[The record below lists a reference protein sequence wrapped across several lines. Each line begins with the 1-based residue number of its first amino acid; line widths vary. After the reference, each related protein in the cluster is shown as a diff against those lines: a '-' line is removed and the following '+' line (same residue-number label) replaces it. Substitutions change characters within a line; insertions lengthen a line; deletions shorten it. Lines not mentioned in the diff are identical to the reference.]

1 MAIVQIRKAEREGS
15 KLFFVFSAW
24 TGKGKT
30 YTAVQFGYGLAGYD
44 ASKVGLLDAENKRGS
59 LLADILEKAVTKPT
73 KDRFLIGDLYAPFSP
88 ARYAG
93 AIDDFQAA
101 GVEVLIIDSATHEW
115 EGIGGCQEIAEE
127 GNPKIPRWDLAK
139 REHKKFM
146 NKLLQ
151 SDMHII
157 CCVRAREKVRPEKKA
172 NGKTEFVDYGLQPI
186 QEKNFMFEATAS
198 LMMFDEGRRQEIIK
212 CPDALINYL
221 GRKEG
226 YITDAD
232 GYAVR
237 QWVNGALK
245 LDPTVEKYRN
255 RLISNTE
262 GGLEHIRSCWKM
274 TPQHI
279 QDALGKDFVAM
290 LEASAKGY
298 DEQKAIAE
306 QEGGGADPGEGGQ
319 REQAQADAIAD
330 KARTGGAAPPATEM
344 QASQT
349 QPTVSPGVSNGAG
362 LPPEQ
367 TQPKSAEKPA
377 EQPKASP
384 PATEKP
390 KEQAPVQQKLGAPVT
405 GVLPGDPVF

>member
-44 ASKVGLLDAENKRGS
+44 PAKLGLLDAENKRGS
-59 LLADILEKAVTKPT
+59 LLADILEKATKPT
-73 KDRFLIGDLYAPFSP
+73 KERFLIGDLYAPFSP

-101 GVEVLIIDSATHEW
+101 GCEVLIIDSATHEW

-157 CCVRAREKVRPEKKA
+157 CCVRAREKVRPEKK

-226 YITDAD
+226 YITADD

-245 LDPTVEKYRN
+245 LDPQVEKYRN

-306 QEGGGADPGEGGQ
+306 QDGGGADPGEGGQ
-319 REQAQADAIAD
+319 REQAAADAIAD
-330 KARTGGAAPPATEM
+330 KARTTPPESTM

-367 TQPKSAEKPA
+367 PKVETKQPEPPKTADK
-377 EQPKASP
+377 PKASAQP
-384 PATEKP
+384 DKP
-390 KEQAPVQQKLGAPVT
+390 KEPPKGE
-405 GVLPGDPVF
+405 LPGDPVF